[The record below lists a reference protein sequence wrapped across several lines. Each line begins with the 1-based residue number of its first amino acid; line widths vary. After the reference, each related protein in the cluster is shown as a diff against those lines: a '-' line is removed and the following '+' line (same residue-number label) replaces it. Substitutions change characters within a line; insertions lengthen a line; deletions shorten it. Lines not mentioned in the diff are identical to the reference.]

1 MEECL
6 VISPFVVS
14 FAEYIATR
22 VFLRFQYISDSQWDQ
37 RVKFEQPGTL
47 HWLLKEP
54 SIIGGWQENI
64 LQQQQQRSESKI
76 SSSNPNPNPT
86 THPYN
91 HDLHNTGNTNREKKN
106 PPCLKNIFKPTL
118 DALYYIAKP
127 QAK

>member
-1 MEECL
+1 MCDSWSRVYKLNKSTPCMEECL

-54 SIIGGWQENI
+54 SIIGG
-64 LQQQQQRSESKI
+64 
-76 SSSNPNPNPT
+76 
-86 THPYN
+86 
-91 HDLHNTGNTNREKKN
+91 
-106 PPCLKNIFKPTL
+106 
-118 DALYYIAKP
+118 
-127 QAK
+127 